1 MQAIAVF
8 CGSSPGRNPIYK
20 ELAIDLGR
28 TFAQRGI
35 TLVYGAGNIGLMGAM
50 ADAVLENGGKV
61 LGAIPHFIKEKEV
74 CHTGLTELHLV
85 DSMHQRK
92 QLMAE
97 LADGFI
103 TLPGGFGTLD
113 ELFEILTWKQLQL
126 HAKPI
131 GLLNWNGYYDHLI
144 AHIDRMIAEGF
155 IKPHHRDLLIVA
167 DTLEALLDA
176 MLQAPRHFDTKW
188 IERT

>member
-1 MQAIAVF
+1 MHSIAVF

-20 ELAIDLGR
+20 EMAIELGR
-28 TFAQRGI
+28 TFARRGI

-61 LGAIPHFIKEKEV
+61 IGSIPHFIKEKEV
-74 CHTGLTELHLV
+74 CHTGLTELHTV

-92 QLMAE
+92 QIMAE

-144 AHIDRMIAEGF
+144 AHIGHMIEEGF

-167 DTLEALLDA
+167 PDLDNLLDQ